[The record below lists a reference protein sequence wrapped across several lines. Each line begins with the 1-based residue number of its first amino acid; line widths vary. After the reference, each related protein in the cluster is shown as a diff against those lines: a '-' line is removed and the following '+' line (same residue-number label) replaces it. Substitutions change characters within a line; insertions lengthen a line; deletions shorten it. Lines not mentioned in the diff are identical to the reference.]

1 MLKVYE
7 YFESDTQW
15 MIITE
20 YFEGQELFDMIIE
33 EKRLT
38 ERRAALIFAEVCKAV
53 AYIHAHSI
61 VHRDIKP

>member
-1 MLKVYE
+1 
-7 YFESDTQW
+7 